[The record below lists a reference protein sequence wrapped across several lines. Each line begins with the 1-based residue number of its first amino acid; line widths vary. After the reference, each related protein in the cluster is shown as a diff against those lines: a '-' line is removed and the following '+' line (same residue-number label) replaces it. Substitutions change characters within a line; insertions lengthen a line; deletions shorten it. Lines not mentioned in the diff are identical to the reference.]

1 MADPM
6 SSRGEDRHF
15 IESGLYTKKGVAVSP
30 TPQSQHISIH
40 NLRSDLNGEVIG
52 PEDAAYDEARQVFF
66 KGVDRRPAA
75 VVRVAGA
82 DDVARIVTFARE
94 SGLELA
100 VRSGGH
106 HRAGY
111 GTSEGGIVIDLSG
124 MRALDIDVDAN
135 TAWVETGITAGEY
148 TSAVGE
154 RGRATG
160 LGDTGSVGIGGITLG
175 GGIGFLVRKYGLTI
189 DDLLA
194 AEVVTADGEIVQA
207 SEESEPDLFWAIRG
221 GGGNFG
227 VATRLRL
234 RLHEI
239 SEIVGGILIL
249 PATPEVITG
258 FIEAANDA
266 PEEISTI
273 ANLMLAPPMPFI
285 PEKAHGKPVLMGM
298 LAGVGPMDQAQAALA
313 PFRELGEPYAD
324 MVRQMRYP
332 EIYEGEGPPVRN
344 GAGTNF
350 FADALDSADAATI
363 LEQLQHSTAMM
374 SAVQLR
380 VLGGALAR
388 VPNDAT
394 AFAHRDRGL
403 FVNIAALYMD
413 PGEQDTH
420 DAWVAGVA
428 DSLSKDGAGGYIGF
442 LGKEDEG
449 TVRAAYPGPTWD
461 QLRQLKRRYDPDNLF
476 RLNNNIPPA
485 DG

>member
-1 MADPM
+1 M
-6 SSRGEDRHF
+6 SFRSEDRHF

-30 TPQSQHISIH
+30 TPQSQHISIA
-40 NLRSDLNGEVIG
+40 DLGSKLEGEVIG
-52 PEDAAYDEARQVFF
+52 PDDAGYDEARQVFF

-82 DDVARIVTFARE
+82 DDVARVVTFARE

-111 GTSEGGIVIDLSG
+111 GTSDGGIVVDLSG
-124 MRALDIDVDAN
+124 MRALDIDADAKA
-135 TAWVETGITAGEY
+135 AWVQTGITAGEY

-207 SEESEPDLFWAIRG
+207 SEDSEPDLFWAIRG

-258 FIEAANDA
+258 FLQAANDA

-273 ANLMLAPPMPFI
+273 ANLMVAPPMPFI

-332 EIYEGEGPPVRN
+332 EIYEGEGPAPRYA
-344 GAGTNF
+344 AGTNF
-350 FADALDSADAATI
+350 FVDTLQPADADTI
-363 LEQLQHSTAMM
+363 LEQLPQSTAMM
-374 SAVQLR
+374 KAVQLR
-380 VLGGALAR
+380 VLGGALTR
-388 VPNDAT
+388 TPNDAT

-403 FVNIAALYMD
+403 FVNIAAMFMD
-413 PGEQDTH
+413 SGEQDTH
-420 DAWVAGVA
+420 DAWVAGMA
-428 DSLSKDGAGGYIGF
+428 DSLGKDGAGGYVGF
-442 LGKEDEG
+442 LGEEDEG
-449 TVRAAYPGPTWD
+449 TIRAAYPGTTWGR
-461 QLRQLKRRYDPDNLF
+461 LRELKRRYDPDNLF

>member
-1 MADPM
+1 M
-6 SSRGEDRHF
+6 
-15 IESGLYTKKGVAVSP
+15 LP
-30 TPQSQHISIH
+30 TPQSQHISIA
-40 NLRSDLNGEVIG
+40 DLGSKLEGEVIG
-52 PEDAAYDEARQVFF
+52 PDDAAYDEARQVFF

-82 DDVARIVTFARE
+82 DDVARVITFARE
-94 SGLELA
+94 NGLELA

-124 MRALDIDVDAN
+124 MRALDIDTDAKA
-135 TAWVETGITAGEY
+135 AWVQTGITAGEY

-194 AEVVTADGEIVQA
+194 AEVVTADGEIVQV

-239 SEIVGGILIL
+239 SEIVGGMMIL

-258 FIEAANDA
+258 FIEAAEAA
-266 PEEISTI
+266 PEELSTI
-273 ANLMLAPPMPFI
+273 ANVMVAPPMPFI
-285 PEKAHGKPVLMGM
+285 PEKAHGKPVLMGQ
-298 LAGVGPMDQAQAALA
+298 LVGVGPIDQAQAVLQ
-313 PFRELGEPYAD
+313 PFRALGEPYVD

-332 EIYEGEGPPVRN
+332 EIYEAEGPAPRYA
-344 GAGTNF
+344 AGTNF
-350 FADALDSADAATI
+350 FVDALQPANAETI
-363 LEQLQHSTAMM
+363 LEQLPQSTAMM
-374 SAVQLR
+374 KAVQVR
-380 VLGGALAR
+380 VLGGALTR
-388 VPNDAT
+388 TPNDAT

-403 FVNIAALYMD
+403 FVNIAAMFMD
-413 PGEQDTH
+413 SGEQDTH
-420 DAWVAGVA
+420 DAWVAGMA
-428 DSLSKDGAGGYIGF
+428 DSLGKDGAGGYIGF

-449 TVRAAYPGPTWD
+449 TVRAAYPGSTWD
-461 QLRQLKRRYDPDNLF
+461 RLRELKRRYDPDNLF
-476 RLNNNIPPA
+476 HLNNNIPPA